1 MLPMAPDVQVHIGEE
16 LKGKYDNNTQ
26 FAVNT
31 GQMDTNIGKQAGDKT
46 GASKQGNPAV
56 SPDKRRAHQ
65 AHDDKNVDKP
75 FPTTLYLT

>member
-1 MLPMAPDVQVHIGEE
+1 
-16 LKGKYDNNTQ
+16 
-26 FAVNT
+26 
-31 GQMDTNIGKQAGDKT
+31 MDTNIGKQAGDKT

-75 FPTTLYLT
+75 FSHHIIPGHNIGDGHTHH